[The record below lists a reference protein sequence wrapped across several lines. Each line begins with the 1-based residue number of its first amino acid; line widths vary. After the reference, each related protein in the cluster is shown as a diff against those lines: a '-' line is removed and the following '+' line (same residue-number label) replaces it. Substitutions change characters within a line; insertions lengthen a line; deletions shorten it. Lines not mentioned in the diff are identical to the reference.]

1 MWRCSWDYRLY
12 SRVLQAEEVEK
23 CDHLKIYKSIAS
35 FPDPDN
41 VLFSQQWQ
49 WHFLPAL
56 YFVLL
61 ITWSIEFSDCG
72 QLLYRCISL
81 IYLPFIPPRLLFPF
95 SGGRVADLNPP
106 SSRGERWNR
115 ETGGGIRW
123 TRKGSLSKSRKTTRE
138 EGNFEKEC
146 REGSWEKERRWGGRR
161 RFCDSR
167 QREAVLR
174 CQPAAPSGVVKCIR
188 PVHWE
193 AVKWLAALQ
202 DRS

>member
-1 MWRCSWDYRLY
+1 ML
-12 SRVLQAEEVEK
+12 LFLTQTM
-23 CDHLKIYKSIAS
+23 
-35 FPDPDN
+35 FF
-41 VLFSQQWQ
+41 FSQQWQ
-49 WHFLPAL
+49 RHFLQASYL
-56 YFVLL
+56 VLL
-61 ITWSIEFSDCG
+61 ITWSIEFWDCG

-95 SGGRVADLNPP
+95 SGGRVFDLNPRAP
-106 SSRGERWNR
+106 EGSGETERQAEGYGGLERGVYRNQE
-115 ETGGGIRW
+115 
-123 TRKGSLSKSRKTTRE
+123 KTT
-138 EGNFEKEC
+138 GAGVGATLKENAGMVAERK
-146 REGSWEKERRWGGRR
+146 REGRQ